1 MVPGAMKNRTL
12 FPQSPVWLIMPA
24 LVFTLLAFGIPLLH
38 LVRMSFNHHPPNGIY
53 ELAWTL
59 ENYAAVLTDPINLR
73 TIRDTITL
81 SLITA
86 VVTVVVAF
94 FFAYSVWR
102 RRGRIHLILLA
113 IALCPMLVS
122 EISVII
128 GWRMF
133 FPANGF
139 LSYAL
144 MELGLTDQK
153 VNLLGTR
160 FAAVVGLSYISVSYC
175 FLTILS
181 VMNAVDRDLIAA
193 SGDLG
198 ASPLQ
203 TFLRVMVPLTKGGI
217 AGAFTQAF
225 VFSMGIYA
233 AVNALGP
240 DSLWSIGW
248 EIQRQMLSKRDWP
261 LASAFAVVLILLISL
276 AVAGV
281 QILRD
286 RKRGPH
292 E

>member
-1 MVPGAMKNRTL
+1 MTRRLLPA
-12 FPQSPVWLIMPA
+12 PSPVWLILPA
-24 LVFTLLAFGIPLLH
+24 LAFILLVFGVPLAH
-38 LVRMSFNHHPPNGIY
+38 LVRMSFNHHPPDGIY
-53 ELAWTL
+53 ELAWSL
-59 ENYAAVLTDPINLR
+59 ENYAAILTDPVNLR
-73 TIRDTITL
+73 TIRDTVLL

-86 VVTVVVAF
+86 LVTVVIAF
-94 FFAYSVWR
+94 LFAHSVWK
-102 RRGRIHLILLA
+102 RRGGTHMVLLA

-144 MELGLTDQK
+144 IEAGLVEK
-153 VNLLGTR
+153 KINLLGTR
-160 FAAVVGLSYISVSYC
+160 FAAIVGLSYISVSYC

-181 VMNAVDRDLIAA
+181 VMNAVDRDLITA

-198 ASPLQ
+198 ASPMR
-203 TFLRVMVPLTKGGI
+203 TFFHVLVPLTKGGI

-233 AVNALGP
+233 VVNALGP
-240 DSLWSIGW
+240 DSLWSIGY

-261 LASAFAVVLILLISL
+261 LASAFAVVLIVLIAL
-276 AVAGV
+276 TVMGV
-281 QILRD
+281 QALRN
-286 RKRGPH
+286 RKGPRH
-292 E
+292 D

>member
-1 MVPGAMKNRTL
+1 MMRRLIPA
-12 FPQSPVWLIMPA
+12 PSPAWLVLPA
-24 LVFTLLAFGIPLLH
+24 LGFTLLVFGVPLLH
-38 LVRMSFNHHPPNGIY
+38 LLRMSFNTHPPDGIY
-53 ELAWTL
+53 ELAWSL
-59 ENYAAVLTDPINLR
+59 ENYVAVLTDPVNLR
-73 TIRDTITL
+73 TIRDTVLL

-86 VVTVVVAF
+86 VVTVVLAF
-94 FFAYSVWR
+94 LFAHAVWKR
-102 RRGRIHLILLA
+102 KGRVHLVLLA

-144 MELGLTDQK
+144 VGTGLAEQK

-160 FAAVVGLSYISVSYC
+160 FAAIVGLSYISVSYC

-181 VMNAVDRDLIAA
+181 VMNAVDRDLITA

-198 ASPLQ
+198 ASPLR
-203 TFLRVMVPLTKGGI
+203 TFLRVLVPLTMGGI
-217 AGAFTQAF
+217 IGAFTQAF

-240 DSLWSIGW
+240 DSLWSIGY
-248 EIQRQMLSKRDWP
+248 EIQRQMLSRRDWP
-261 LASAFAVVLILLISL
+261 LASAFAVVLIVLISL
-276 AVAGV
+276 TVIGLHA
-281 QILRD
+281 LRN
-286 RKRGPH
+286 RRGPRH
-292 E
+292 D